1 MRKRRLICLILSF
14 IALIVLTALSL
25 TYDNPFL
32 FILLMILVLILNN
45 VIKNKERQ
53 ITNDIIARY
62 GQECDPFKYIE
73 ELNNYANKCFLTKK
87 QKLLYNL
94 YYSLAYLDAGD
105 FDNVKNRLLEID
117 NQSNELDEVMQI
129 LYLKAWC
136 DYFFYNNLDE
146 KMKFTLLKMRDL
158 ITNSNNKALK
168 NNYSI
173 IYMLLEAKYYIV
185 SGVHLDK
192 AKELLKN
199 RKVLIPTKLSLI
211 SSNYQMALL
220 DIKEGNY
227 LAAKDKLTVISSK
240 NDKLYVVRKANQ
252 LLEEVNE
259 KLNCNLS

>member
-1 MRKRRLICLILSF
+1 MSKVIVIGAGASGLATAIMLSRNNNEVIILERNNICG
-14 IALIVLTALSL
+14 
-25 TYDNPFL
+25 
-32 FILLMILVLILNN
+32 
-45 VIKNKERQ
+45 K
-53 ITNDIIARY
+53 
-62 GQECDPFKYIE
+62 
-73 ELNNYANKCFLTKK
+73 
-87 QKLLYNL
+87 KLLITGSGRCNYFN
-94 YYSLAYLDAGD
+94 SD
-105 FDNVKNRLLEID
+105 FTTNH
-117 NQSNELDEVMQI
+117 
-129 LYLKAWC
+129 
-136 DYFFYNNLDE
+136 F
-146 KMKFTLLKMRDL
+146 
-158 ITNSNNKALK
+158 NSNNKALK